1 MEIRP
6 ALLCEYDAV
15 AAFYDRLIDEMQSA
29 VYKPGWEKGIYP
41 TYAFLEESIRR
52 QELYILLLEG
62 EIAAAM
68 VLNRACTDGYERIVW
83 QIEAPPEEISVIHA
97 LGLRP
102 VFQGKGLAKAM
113 VAEAIRL
120 CRKRGDR
127 SIRLDVLGGNEPA
140 LGLYPAMGF
149 RYMGTLQLYYE
160 DTGLTDFWLYEYLL

>member
-6 ALLCEYDAV
+6 ALLCEYEAV

-41 TYAFLEESIRR
+41 TYAFLEESIRY
-52 QELYILLLEG
+52 QELYILLQEG

-68 VLNRACTDGYERIVW
+68 VLNRACIDGYERIVW

-102 VFQGKGLAKAM
+102 TFQGKGLAKA
-113 VAEAIRL
+113 IRL
-120 CRKRGDR
+120 CRKRGER
-127 SIRLDVLGGNEPA
+127 AIRAGCAGRQRTGAGAVPRHRLPLYGNA
-140 LGLYPAMGF
+140 AAFL
-149 RYMGTLQLYYE
+149 
-160 DTGLTDFWLYEYLL
+160 